1 MKVLH
6 SHLREELGVSERV
19 CVFSTGPKPEAKSQQ
34 PNVLCHF
41 SYYVHSCGPGLFES
55 EKYKQTKTHL
65 SLIFYMLAFMCA
77 NVTILALL
85 SQSIKIMIILE
96 SALDLKIFFSI

>member
-6 SHLREELGVSERV
+6 SHLREELGVYERV
-19 CVFSTGPKPEAKSQQ
+19 CVFSTGPKPEQQ

-41 SYYVHSCGPGLFES
+41 SYYVHSWGPGLFES

-77 NVTILALL
+77 NLTILALL
-85 SQSIKIMIILE
+85 SQCIK
-96 SALDLKIFFSI
+96 